1 MPVTDPVTDGA
12 TTCEGCGEPET
23 ATAAIVTAEAEEA
36 EEEIEGACP
45 LLLAVPPPFKASPE
59 LGELLFG
66 VKPLMG
72 VDEATTEAAG
82 TGFNTEVTMEVEA
95 VAADGLGGMLL
106 CTTLLLTLLRA
117 LVVLAVVVAFD
128 VTVTVVVTVAVIVVV
143 GNCCEAEDA
152 LLLEVD

>member
-1 MPVTDPVTDGA
+1 MPVTDPVTDA